1 MSATPPPDQA
11 PASEAAAIRRIRLRL
26 LGALVALGAG
36 VVALTVAI
44 LLVRSALG

>member
-11 PASEAAAIRRIRLRL
+11 TAPEAAAIRGIRLRL
-26 LGALVALGAG
+26 LGAVLALGAG
-36 VVALTVAI
+36 VAGLTVAI